1 MIAELFPEAY
11 DTQGRPT
18 FRPDQLHRRRF
29 PSTFPIGRYVT
40 QPLTVKCHSLE
51 DLRKFLRTCHGVSDK
66 EQFGKDDYWMPPE
79 DFEKSRKG
87 DCDDFA
93 MYAWRQLLEMGYK
106 ARFVGGIVGDSL
118 AKHAWVTFER
128 DGKHFLLEPQ
138 ARFLGLRYPRL
149 DALRYKPDVS
159 VEWDGQR
166 ARFFFHKERKFL
178 PSAFKIPLLVLEW
191 ATYHLGMLLLN
202 LYWLPI
208 GIAKLV
214 YRKLLKRKKDGS
226 HRE

>member
-1 MIAELFPEAY
+1 MIAEIFQEAY
-11 DTQGRPT
+11 DTEGRPS

-40 QPLTVKCHSLE
+40 QPLTVKCQSLE
-51 DLRKFLRTCHGVSDK
+51 DLRKFLRTCRGVSDK
-66 EQFGKDDYWMPPE
+66 EQFGKDDYWMPPQ

-106 ARFVGGIVGDSL
+106 ARFVGGIVGDSPV
-118 AKHAWVTFER
+118 KHAWVTFEK

-138 ARFLGLRYPRL
+138 ARFLGLWLPRL

-159 VEWDGQR
+159 VEWDGQK
-166 ARFFFHKERKFL
+166 ARFFFHKERSFA
-178 PSAFKIPLLVLEW
+178 PSIIKIPLLVLEW
-191 ATYHLGMLLLN
+191 VCYHLGHLLLIA
-202 LYWLPI
+202 YWLPV
-208 GIAKLV
+208 GLAKLM
-214 YRKLLKRKKDGS
+214 YRKLFKRRK
-226 HRE
+226 RAA